1 MAAFLSDRLQPLSAV
16 THNLPPFIRDPAVA
30 LLGQECYT
38 ALVWNLDLTSEYCL
52 KLGLSKGLGLAMV
65 AGGAILKLP
74 QIITVVRSGSARGLS
89 LSSYVLDTVATGIT
103 VAYNVRNGFPYSTW
117 GEMAFLLA
125 QNAVLIVLITSYSA
139 RPTLPRLAPLVVL
152 FSTLAYALS
161 NTSLVPSSTLSFLQT
176 LTIPISL
183 SSKVPQILSNF
194 RNRSTGQLSAFL
206 VFNSLAGCLARVFT
220 TRTET
225 SDPLLFWGF
234 LLSALLNAVIA
245 IQMLVYPSDARSASK
260 RDIERPVELL
270 GDKVKSA
277 TGVAQHDI
285 ASAAHVAQ
293 EKVAAYSTPVKQ
305 AVGAGPKRT
314 ASPASSGS
322 ARRYVRKMEYVALD
336 ILRRTAGSTR
346 PHLSGQSPP
355 NPPLL
360 LFVLQPLAMALST
373 ASAIDA
379 HLREATADPYRNV
392 PRAIFLA
399 ARSNDPLSYSR
410 QAGWA
415 RLPETEVSREQLE
428 KEGTPI
434 KQDDIAE
441 MYSCTKLCG
450 SIAALQ
456 LLEEGKIALEDD
468 ASKFVKEL
476 KDVKIYKGFDKD
488 GELILEENSTPITV
502 RSLITHTAGFIY
514 YFRHPDCQKVADKL
528 GIETSPYGLDATRDS
543 LHKMPLFHKPDEHWN
558 YGTSIDWLTRIVEE
572 ISGQDLETYFQERIF
587 KPLGITDVSFNDN
600 QAQIDMAFADPEKP
614 DAPYVFRRPT
624 PYSRQFRYGGAGL
637 KGSAPSYLKLVRALL
652 RGGALED
659 ESSRILRKE
668 TVDLMFKPHL
678 TNEQQRQDLRE
689 AEMSGS
695 DPFSRKRGESLEDVS
710 WGLGGMLSGKGLA
723 SGRGG
728 GSLHWS
734 GMANTF
740 WVVDREHDV
749 CFVLFSNLQPYGWQ
763 PVFDLWEKV
772 ETELYKGL
780 GVRAE

>member
-1 MAAFLSDRLQPLSAV
+1 
-16 THNLPPFIRDPAVA
+16 
-30 LLGQECYT
+30 
-38 ALVWNLDLTSEYCL
+38 
-52 KLGLSKGLGLAMV
+52 
-65 AGGAILKLP
+65 
-74 QIITVVRSGSARGLS
+74 
-89 LSSYVLDTVATGIT
+89 
-103 VAYNVRNGFPYSTW
+103 
-117 GEMAFLLA
+117 MAF
-125 QNAVLIVLITSYSA
+125 
-139 RPTLPRLAPLVVL
+139 P
-152 FSTLAYALS
+152 
-161 NTSLVPSSTLSFLQT
+161 
-176 LTIPISL
+176 
-183 SSKVPQILSNF
+183 
-194 RNRSTGQLSAFL
+194 
-206 VFNSLAGCLARVFT
+206 
-220 TRTET
+220 
-225 SDPLLFWGF
+225 
-234 LLSALLNAVIA
+234 
-245 IQMLVYPSDARSASK
+245 
-260 RDIERPVELL
+260 
-270 GDKVKSA
+270 
-277 TGVAQHDI
+277 
-285 ASAAHVAQ
+285 
-293 EKVAAYSTPVKQ
+293 
-305 AVGAGPKRT
+305 
-314 ASPASSGS
+314 
-322 ARRYVRKMEYVALD
+322 
-336 ILRRTAGSTR
+336 
-346 PHLSGQSPP
+346 
-355 NPPLL
+355 
-360 LFVLQPLAMALST
+360 T

-379 HLREATADPYRNV
+379 HLREATEKPYRDV

-399 ARSNDPLSYSR
+399 ARSNDPLIYSGH
-410 QAGWA
+410 AGWA

-428 KEGTPI
+428 KEGTRI
-434 KQDDIAE
+434 KEDDIAE

-488 GELILEENSTPITV
+488 GELILEKNTTPITV

-514 YFRHPDCQKVADKL
+514 YFRHPDCQKVAAKL
-528 GIETSPYGLDATRDS
+528 EIETSPYGLNATRDE
-543 LHKMPLFHKPDEHWN
+543 LHKMPLFYKPDEHWN

-587 KPLGITDVSFNDN
+587 KPLGISDVSFNDN
-600 QAQIDMAFADPEKP
+600 PAQIDMAFANPEKP
-614 DAPYVFRRPT
+614 DAPYIFRRPT

-637 KGSAPSYLKLVRALL
+637 KGSAPSYLKLVRAIL